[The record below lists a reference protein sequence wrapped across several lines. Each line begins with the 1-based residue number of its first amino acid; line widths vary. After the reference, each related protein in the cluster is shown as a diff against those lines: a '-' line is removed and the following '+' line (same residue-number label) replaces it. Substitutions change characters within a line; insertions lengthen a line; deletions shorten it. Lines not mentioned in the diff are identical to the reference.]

1 MARAMTQLHTLDN
14 GLRVAVDPGGSVPV
28 VAVQLWFDVGSARE
42 PGPLAGAAHLLE
54 HMLFKSSEDLPAG
67 EAVSRLEAAGGSLN
81 AWTSLEQTALF
92 VTLPAHQLERA
103 ISTLAEMAT
112 RPRLDPAELKPERG
126 VVLEELREA
135 LDDPADVLAQELRL
149 RAFGDHPYG
158 RPILGTEQTVGAL
171 TAARLRGFHG
181 PHYQPAN
188 AALVVCGPVDP
199 AEVLALAA
207 AHLGAPGAPPQRTLA
222 PTPDAPARPGAF
234 CLDPGFDE
242 RTVELVAPIP
252 PLDHPDLAALD
263 VLAVGMGEGGSA
275 LLPRVLRHERD
286 LCLSCW
292 AMLENERAG
301 GLFAAG
307 LSARE
312 GQLADGARALLELV
326 AQVSREGLPA
336 GMIRRA
342 KAAIH
347 ADRLRDRETVDGRA
361 SRLGW
366 YVANR
371 GDPAADLSYEAA
383 VQRVSVSD
391 VRRVAARYLAPA
403 RWVVGGLAPEDEL
416 DTARL
421 QLALDAAAGPPPAS
435 PRRPARPEV
444 VRLRCG
450 ARVLIAPDPDAE
462 MLGVSVIGLG
472 GAMSAGARNAGL
484 PWAWSSVATRGAGS
498 MDAVA
503 FAAAVEERA
512 GSLRAWSARSSS
524 GVQLAFPGRE
534 VASAIDLLGEV
545 LCRPRL
551 DPVEIA
557 RTRTD
562 LVELQRTTLDDAG
575 GLARQLT
582 WQALFS
588 GHPWGWPTVG
598 TAASVARL
606 TPGRLRAYHRRVMC
620 GSNLV
625 IGVAGAVDTD
635 EVVALLDRALASLP
649 VGAPLAPS
657 AAVVP
662 ARMRRA
668 RRATIPREGSPTE
681 VVLAFPAPGQE
692 APEAP
697 ALRLLEA
704 VLSGPSGGSGRL
716 LDRIRERDGVAYSV
730 GATAV
735 PGLGGGALLCAVTAD
750 PSRADAARAALWEEL
765 DDVAQQPVP
774 DDELARVK
782 SGLLEGALVG
792 VQRALTR
799 ADHLAAGERYLDD
812 GVGWRA
818 RLEAPA
824 RVSAEA
830 LQALAADVLRH
841 DRSVTVTVG
850 PPGA

>member
-1 MARAMTQLHTLDN
+1 
-14 GLRVAVDPGGSVPV
+14 
-28 VAVQLWFDVGSARE
+28 
-42 PGPLAGAAHLLE
+42 
-54 HMLFKSSEDLPAG
+54 
-67 EAVSRLEAAGGSLN
+67 
-81 AWTSLEQTALF
+81 
-92 VTLPAHQLERA
+92 
-103 ISTLAEMAT
+103 
-112 RPRLDPAELKPERG
+112 
-126 VVLEELREA
+126 
-135 LDDPADVLAQELRL
+135 
-149 RAFGDHPYG
+149 
-158 RPILGTEQTVGAL
+158 
-171 TAARLRGFHG
+171 
-181 PHYQPAN
+181 
-188 AALVVCGPVDP
+188 
-199 AEVLALAA
+199 
-207 AHLGAPGAPPQRTLA
+207 
-222 PTPDAPARPGAF
+222 
-234 CLDPGFDE
+234 
-242 RTVELVAPIP
+242 
-252 PLDHPDLAALD
+252 
-263 VLAVGMGEGGSA
+263 
-275 LLPRVLRHERD
+275 
-286 LCLSCW
+286 
-292 AMLENERAG
+292 
-301 GLFAAG
+301 
-307 LSARE
+307 
-312 GQLADGARALLELV
+312 
-326 AQVSREGLPA
+326 
-336 GMIRRA
+336 MIRRA
-342 KAAIH
+342 KASIR

-403 RWVVGGLAPEDEL
+403 RWVVGGLAPEAEL

-421 QLALDAAAGPPPAS
+421 QLALDAAAAPPPA
-435 PRRPARPEV
+435 RLARAARPDV

-462 MLGVSVIGLG
+462 MLGLSVIGLG
-472 GAMSAGARNAGL
+472 GAMAAGARNAGL

-524 GVQLAFPGRE
+524 GMQLAFPGRE
-534 VASAIDLLGEV
+534 VASAIDLLGEA

-575 GLARQLT
+575 ALARQLT
-582 WQALFS
+582 YQALFA

-625 IGVAGAVDTD
+625 IGVAGAVDPD

-657 AAVVP
+657 PAVVP
-662 ARMRRA
+662 SHLRRA

-692 APEAP
+692 DPDAP

-716 LDRIRERDGVAYSV
+716 FDRIREQDGVAYSV
-730 GATAV
+730 GATAA

-765 DDVAQQPVP
+765 DAVASQPIP
-774 DDELARVK
+774 DDELERVK
-782 SGLLEGALVG
+782 SGLVEGALVG

-812 GVGWRA
+812 GLGWRA

-830 LQALAADVLRH
+830 LQALAAAVLRR
-841 DRSVTVTVG
+841 DRAVTVTVG
-850 PPGA
+850 PADD